1 MLQTAFN
8 GELFLIYIHTHMHV
22 RARAHVHIYTHT
34 YTHTPIMGIWPYQE
48 KKVFTVVKLR
58 WRNHYSNQIKMVAS
72 VHALIQYGCCPLWE
86 EYAMGNF
93 RHKRMASDNWRRRG
107 DAASQGCRVWTS
119 PEAREKPKDRLLPPW
134 LGTSASGTVKQELT
148 IVLKHPGLSWFA
160 VAAQGNR
167 GPLW

>member
-1 MLQTAFN
+1 MVNYFSFIYIHTCTCGRARARAYIHAHTHTH
-8 GELFLIYIHTHMHV
+8 IYIHTH
-22 RARAHVHIYTHT
+22 T
-34 YTHTPIMGIWPYQE
+34 YKGNMTLSG

-58 WRNHYSNQIKMVAS
+58 WRHHYSNQIKMVAS
-72 VHALIQYGCCPLWE
+72 VHALIQYGCYPLWD

-119 PEAREKPKDRLLPPW
+119 PEAREKQEDRLLPPW

-167 GPLW
+167 DPLW